1 MYIRIGF
8 LGHALTLVFGPDELE
23 EEDEETVTRS
33 IGGGSGGSFER
44 CVESDTDFMESEDWY
59 EEEDRGFGFR

>member
-8 LGHALTLVFGPDELE
+8 LGHAFTVVFGPDELE
-23 EEDEETVTRS
+23 EEEETATRG

-44 CVESDTDFMESEDWY
+44 CVDSDTDFYESEPW
-59 EEEDRGFGFR
+59 EEEDKGFGFNV

>member
-1 MYIRIGF
+1 MAYIRIGF
-8 LGHALTLVFGPDELE
+8 LGHALTLVFGPEDLVE
-23 EEDEETVTRS
+23 EEEVAAG

-59 EEEDRGFGFR
+59 EEEDRFGFG